1 VGTYAITAGGA
12 AASDYA
18 IGYAVGTLTVTR
30 ATPHVA
36 VTDAGGTYTGSPF
49 PAAATVAGVIP
60 GLDATPAA
68 TLEGVGLTL
77 TYFAGTSATGTPL
90 PGAPSA
96 VGTYTALASF
106 AGSADYAAASA
117 TVTFTIQVTTLVN
130 GATSQAAT
138 RGIVIKVVDYQLVQV
153 DSVTGATALALVVGG
168 SVDGNV
174 IHINE
179 RVGPHLLDVHI
190 EAFGSGLE
198 FHQA

>member
-1 VGTYAITAGGA
+1 
-12 AASDYA
+12 
-18 IGYAVGTLTVTR
+18 
-30 ATPHVA
+30 
-36 VTDAGGTYTGSPF
+36 GSPF

-117 TVTFTIQVTTLVN
+117 TVTFTIQAAN
-130 GATSQAAT
+130 QGAPTASVADGDFGGDASGV
-138 RGIVIKVVDYQLVQV
+138 RGQV
-153 DSVTGATALALVVGG
+153 
-168 SVDGNV
+168 
-174 IHINE
+174 
-179 RVGPHLLDVHI
+179 
-190 EAFGSGLE
+190 
-198 FHQA
+198 